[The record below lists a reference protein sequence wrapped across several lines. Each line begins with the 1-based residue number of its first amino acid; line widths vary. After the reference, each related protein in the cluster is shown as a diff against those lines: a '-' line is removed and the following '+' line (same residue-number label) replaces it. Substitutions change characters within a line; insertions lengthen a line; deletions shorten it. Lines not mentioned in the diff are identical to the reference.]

1 LLTLLGGLIGLRLG
15 RLGVPAVTRPILVAA
30 EGGL

>member
-1 LLTLLGGLIGLRLG
+1 LLTMLGGLIGLW
-15 RLGVPAVTRPILVAA
+15 LGVPAVTLPMLLAA

>member
-15 RLGVPAVTRPILVAA
+15 RLGVPVITLPILVAA

>member
-1 LLTLLGGLIGLRLG
+1 LLTLLGELIGLRLG
-15 RLGVPAVTRPILVAA
+15 RLGMLAITLPILVAA

>member
-15 RLGVPAVTRPILVAA
+15 RLGVPATTLPILVAA
-30 EGGL
+30 EDGL